1 MTLHISALS
10 AESPDMSDP
19 EFTELL
25 EDIRRQGQLVPVVV
39 SNGEIIDGR
48 KRFRA
53 CQILGI
59 ELKTIEL
66 TSDPEAA
73 AYALNILRTHYNT
86 SQRAMFAARRA
97 TLVRGDVTAQKNAV
111 GESADR
117 PQSEK
122 SAAKAVGVHT
132 KRVTEA
138 KRIRRLGDP
147 AVAAAVE

>member
-1 MTLHISALS
+1 MTLHVSALS

-19 EFTELL
+19 EFKELL
-25 EDIRRQGQLVPVVV
+25 EDIRRHGQLVPAVV
-39 SNGEIIDGR
+39 SNGEIVDGR
-48 KRFRA
+48 KRFQA
-53 CQILGI
+53 CQKLGI

-66 TSDPEAA
+66 TGDPVAA

-111 GESADR
+111 SGFADR

-122 SAAKAVGVHT
+122 SAAKSV
-132 KRVTEA
+132 
-138 KRIRRLGDP
+138 
-147 AVAAAVE
+147 